1 MSVVTT
7 HVTSVSAIFTHCDQH
22 HLSHL
27 ECTRGYGNLLSQIS
41 LRVYWDIG
49 IAVRGSLSLLIKS
62 FTSHII
68 YIYIYIYLVFRARM
82 ELLFK
87 IYLFYCNPVYC
98 STRLRSLLVGT

>member
-68 YIYIYIYLVFRARM
+68 YIYIYIFGIQSANGTLIQNIFV
-82 ELLFK
+82 LL
-87 IYLFYCNPVYC
+87 
-98 STRLRSLLVGT
+98 